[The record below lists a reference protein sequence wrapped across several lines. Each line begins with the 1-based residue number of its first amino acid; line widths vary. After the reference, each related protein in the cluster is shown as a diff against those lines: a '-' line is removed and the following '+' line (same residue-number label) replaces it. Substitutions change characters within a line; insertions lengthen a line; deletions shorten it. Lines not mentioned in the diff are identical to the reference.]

1 MAPFHW
7 HFHVLVIVITDT
19 LVLNLVQNHCHT
31 HLSIHLVF
39 FFLQSYFSETVC
51 ICVGALDA
59 FSGRQAGI
67 SLSRAPAFTI
77 FTISIISAFCKL
89 CED

>member
-19 LVLNLVQNHCHT
+19 LVLNLVQNHCARIY
-31 HLSIHLVF
+31 LFICFV
-39 FFLQSYFSETVC
+39 LQSYFSKTVC
-51 ICVGALDA
+51 ICVGALNA
-59 FSGRQAGI
+59 FSGGQAGI